1 MLLRLVFTLNLLI
14 SLNLSAQTSCEQTSV
29 LSTELSKNIQHLNQ
43 AVYADLYS
51 CLEKLSADDLVTEG
65 YREDFWETIDNKKK
79 FMFRCSEGNEKD
91 EIRFL
96 MIGQQGIET
105 LIYPV
110 YSYKVSFRDGSTDTA
125 SLPRNFLRF
134 FQNGREYIMIET
146 FDTVKMVPRSQLA
159 ASAKEEMTSVAKVES
174 EYFKKYETFLSEDKG
189 KNQITPAAID
199 PEKIGT
205 MTPCFERILQTYIRQ
220 IVDKEARKLIP
231 YNTQFNPDLQ
241 KIYSSSPEELKNNKE
256 LVNKYKLTP
265 QEIKKTITD
274 YFIGRLGGNCSTQ
287 FDTVILDKILERF
300 YQKDLKDYGT
310 VQRVISQ
317 RIN

>member
-1 MLLRLVFTLNLLI
+1 MLLRLIFTLNLLI
-14 SLNLSAQTSCEQTSV
+14 SFNLSAQTSCEQTSV

-231 YNTQFNPDLQ
+231 YNSQFNPDLQ
-241 KIYSSSPEELKNNKE
+241 KIYALSSEELKNNKE

-274 YFIGRLGGNCSTQ
+274 YFMNRLGGNCSTQ

>member
-1 MLLRLVFTLNLLI
+1 MFFKFLLALSFTIGLNV
-14 SLNLSAQTSCEQTSV
+14 SAQTTCEQTSI
-29 LSTELSKNIQHLNQ
+29 LSSDLAKNIQHLNA

-51 CLEKLSADDLVTEG
+51 CLEKLSADELVTEG

-105 LIYPV
+105 LNYPV
-110 YSYKVSFRDGSTDTA
+110 YSYKVNFKDGTTDTA

-134 FQNGREYIMIET
+134 YQGGREYIMIET
-146 FDTVKMVPRSQLA
+146 YDTVKMVPRNQLA

-174 EYFKKYETFLSEDKG
+174 EYFKKYETFLTEDKR
-189 KNQITPAAID
+189 KNQITPAPID
-199 PEKIGT
+199 LGKMGT
-205 MTPCFERILQTYIRQ
+205 VAPCFERILRTYIRQ

-231 YNTQFNPDLQ
+231 YNHQFNPDLQ
-241 KIYSSSPEELKNNKE
+241 KIYATNSQELRANKE
-256 LVNKYKLTP
+256 LLDKYRPTP

-274 YFIGRLGGNCSTQ
+274 YFLNRLGGKCSTQ
-287 FDTVILDKILERF
+287 FDAVILDKILEKF
-300 YQKDLKDYGT
+300 YQKDLKDYSS